1 MQEANTLIGARFDAL
16 HPYYA
21 ACLYNP
27 LKWIV
32 QLLTFTLAKVQAPAL
47 DLVNHLVQ
55 QMIWYMCTT

>member
-1 MQEANTLIGARFDAL
+1 MQEANTLIGAPFDAS
-16 HPYYA
+16 HAYYA
-21 ACLYNP
+21 ASLYNP

-55 QMIWYMCTT
+55 Q

>member
-16 HPYYA
+16 HPYYTT
-21 ACLYNP
+21 CLYNP

-55 QMIWYMCTT
+55 Q

>member
-1 MQEANTLIGARFDAL
+1 MQETNTLIGARNDAS
-16 HPYYA
+16 HPYYTT
-21 ACLYNP
+21 CLYNP

-55 QMIWYMCTT
+55 Q